1 MGLCASTAGG
11 PGLIPGQELESHVAR
26 GKKKKKRGVDGRE
39 YCQLLSRGVAPM
51 APDV

>member
-26 GKKKKKRGVDGRE
+26 GEKKKRGLDGRE